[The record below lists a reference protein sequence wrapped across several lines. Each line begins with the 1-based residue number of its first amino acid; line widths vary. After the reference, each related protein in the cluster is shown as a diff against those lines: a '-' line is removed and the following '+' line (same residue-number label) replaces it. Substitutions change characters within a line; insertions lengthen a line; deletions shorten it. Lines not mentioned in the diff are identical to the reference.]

1 MSAWSALIR
10 PANTAGNIEF
20 TALAH
25 NQSPAPSTASVT
37 AECATDDVGGSVGV
51 TSGHMA
57 QIDTSAMRMRTV
69 CSPKRTAGD
78 GPASDSAS
86 HPPHKAAHRMAHRRE
101 EMSRAD
107 GPVWGDVTVTAKVW
121 P

>member
-1 MSAWSALIR
+1 MSPWSALIR

-25 NQSPAPSTASVT
+25 NQIPAPSAARVT

-51 TSGHMA
+51 TSGHMM

-69 CSPKRTAGD
+69 CNPKRTAGD
-78 GPASDSAS
+78 GPVNDSAS
-86 HPPHKAAHRMAHRRE
+86 HPPDKAAHRMAHRRQA
-101 EMSRAD
+101 MSRAD
-107 GPVWGDVTVTAKVW
+107 GALWGDVTVTAKVW